1 MPLNFANITLSM
13 KVPEN
18 KYSFTVIISSSSQ
31 CNNAMFSPHKMK
43 GLEIELDTKRCFLD
57 RFCDTLHSPCA
68 KTKYIYM
75 YYILTVSLS
84 LT

>member
-18 KYSFTVIISSSSQ
+18 QYSFTVIISSSSR

-57 RFCDTLHSPCA
+57 RFCDALHAPCA